1 MTKIQKWPKLKNDP
15 NSKTT
20 QIKKWP
26 KFENDLNSKMTLIQ
40 KWPQFKNDVYF
51 FTLFKN
57 PTGQGYYGRRHC
69 NSIENILHTLL
80 TQYPIVTLEGNIKHL
95 HKAGGCFVAA
105 T

>member
-1 MTKIQKWPKLKNDP
+1 MT
-15 NSKTT
+15 
-20 QIKKWP
+20 
-26 KFENDLNSKMTLIQ
+26 
-40 KWPQFKNDVYF
+40 VYF